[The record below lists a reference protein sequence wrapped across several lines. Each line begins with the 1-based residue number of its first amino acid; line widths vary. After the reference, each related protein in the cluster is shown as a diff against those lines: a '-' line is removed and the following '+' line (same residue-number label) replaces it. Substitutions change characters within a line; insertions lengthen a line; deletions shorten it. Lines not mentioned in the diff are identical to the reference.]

1 MDLDIFLQGLIA
13 GYGIAVPVGP
23 IGILIIE
30 LGIRRGF
37 SVAFSAGLGAASA
50 DLIYATVAGVAGS
63 FLVRIL
69 IPISPIIHYVSASAL
84 IAIGV
89 WMFYQGRSS
98 RRSKETKQPTS
109 SHDSISCPST
119 YVTFF
124 GLTLL
129 NPLTVTYFTS
139 LILGLRVNV
148 IVSALDVMIFVIGT
162 FLASLSWQTFL
173 ALVSGLSHK
182 RLSRRVQAATFTLGN
197 CVVIA
202 LGVLIFLG
210 FRI

>member
-1 MDLDIFLQGLIA
+1 MNLDIFLQGLIA
-13 GYGIAVPVGP
+13 GYGIAIPIGP

-30 LGIRRGF
+30 LGVRRGF
-37 SVAFSAGLGAASA
+37 SVAFCAGLGAASA
-50 DLIYATVAGVAGS
+50 DLVYATVAGLAGT
-63 FLVRIL
+63 FLVEIL
-69 IPISPIIHYVSASAL
+69 SPISSVIHYLSASAL

-89 WMFYQGRSS
+89 WMFYQGR
-98 RRSKETKQPTS
+98 RSTGTEKSTS
-109 SHDSISCPST
+109 SYASTSRLST
-119 YVTFF
+119 YVMFF

-139 LILGLRVNV
+139 LILGLRV
-148 IVSALDVMIFVIGT
+148 SVMISAMDILIFVVGT

-173 ALVSGLSHK
+173 ACVSGLSHK
-182 RLSRRVQAATFTLGN
+182 RLSPRVQAATFTLGN

-202 LGVLIFLG
+202 LGVLILLG

>member
-1 MDLDIFLQGLIA
+1 MALDIFLQGLIA
-13 GYGIAVPVGP
+13 GYGIAIPVGP

-37 SVAFSAGLGAASA
+37 SVAFCAGLGAASA
-50 DLIYATVAGVAGS
+50 DLVYATVAGVAGS
-63 FLVRIL
+63 FLVEIL
-69 IPISPIIHYVSASAL
+69 MPISSIIHYLSASAL

-89 WMFYQGRSS
+89 WMFYQGRRSE
-98 RRSKETKQPTS
+98 RSKGTEQPTS
-109 SHDSISCPST
+109 YASASCLST
-119 YVTFF
+119 YVMFF

-139 LILGLRVNV
+139 LILGLRVSV
-148 IVSALDVMIFVIGT
+148 IVSATDVVIFVAGT
-162 FLASLSWQTFL
+162 FLASLSWQTFI
-173 ALVSGLSHK
+173 ACISGLSHK
-182 RLSRRVQAATFTLGN
+182 RLSPRIQAATFTFGN
-197 CVVIA
+197 CVVIT

>member
-1 MDLDIFLQGLIA
+1 MTLDIFLQGLIA
-13 GYGIAVPVGP
+13 GYGIAIPVGP

-37 SVAFSAGLGAASA
+37 SVAFCAGLGAASA
-50 DLIYATVAGVAGS
+50 DLVYATVAGVAGS

-69 IPISPIIHYVSASAL
+69 MPISSIIHYVSAAVL

-89 WMFYQGRSS
+89 WMLLQGRRSG
-98 RRSKETKQPTS
+98 RSKGTEQATNYAS
-109 SHDSISCPST
+109 ASCLST
-119 YVTFF
+119 YVMFF

-139 LILGLRVNV
+139 LILGLRVSV
-148 IVSALDVMIFVIGT
+148 IVSATDVVIFVAGT
-162 FLASLSWQTFL
+162 FLASLSWQ
-173 ALVSGLSHK
+173 ALIACVSGLSHK
-182 RLSRRVQAATFTLGN
+182 RLSPRVQAATLTIGN

-202 LGVLIFLG
+202 LGVLILLG

>member
-13 GYGIAVPVGP
+13 GYGIAIPLGP

-37 SVAFSAGLGAASA
+37 GVAFCAGLGAASA
-50 DLIYATVAGVAGS
+50 DLVYATVAGVAGS
-63 FLVRIL
+63 LLVAIL
-69 IPISPIIHYVSASAL
+69 TPISFIIHYVSASAL

-89 WMFYQGRSS
+89 WMFYQGRRS
-98 RRSKETKQPTS
+98 RRSKGTEQPTS
-109 SHDSISCPST
+109 SYASTSYLST
-119 YVTFF
+119 YVMFF

-139 LILGLRVNV
+139 LILGLRVSV
-148 IVSALDVMIFVIGT
+148 IVSAMDVMIFVTGT

-173 ALVSGLSHK
+173 SCVSGLSHK
-182 RLSRRVQAATFTLGN
+182 RLSPKVQAATFTFGN

-202 LGVLIFLG
+202 LGVLILLG

>member
-13 GYGIAVPVGP
+13 GYGIAIPLGP
-23 IGILIIE
+23 IGILILE

-37 SVAFSAGLGAASA
+37 SVAFCAGLGAASA
-50 DLIYATVAGVAGS
+50 DLVYATVAGVAGS
-63 FLVRIL
+63 LLVAIL
-69 IPISPIIHYVSASAL
+69 TPISFIIHYVSASAL

-89 WMFYQGRSS
+89 WMFYQGRRS
-98 RRSKETKQPTS
+98 RRSKRTEQATS
-109 SHDSISCPST
+109 SYASTSYLST
-119 YVTFF
+119 YVMFF

-139 LILGLRVNV
+139 LILGLRVSV
-148 IVSALDVMIFVIGT
+148 IVSAMDVMIFVTGT

-173 ALVSGLSHK
+173 SCVSGLSHK
-182 RLSRRVQAATFTLGN
+182 RLSPKVQAATFTIGN

-202 LGVLIFLG
+202 LGVLILLG